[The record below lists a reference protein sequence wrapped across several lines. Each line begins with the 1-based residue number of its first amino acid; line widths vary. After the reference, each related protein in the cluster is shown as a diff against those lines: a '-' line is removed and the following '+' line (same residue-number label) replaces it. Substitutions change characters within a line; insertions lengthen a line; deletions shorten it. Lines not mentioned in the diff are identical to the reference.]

1 MVRDTFTQW
10 EVGKK
15 DKWHYLA
22 DQKGKR
28 IFYGGKNMLTD
39 AQKIRIESL
48 ISEMTLEEKIGQ
60 MNQESPS
67 IVGGFDVPFE
77 ELVEMV
83 TDGRLAKSELDKIM
97 ANAEHDYHEDEIRAG
112 KVGALMVQDPEKIN
126 ELQKI
131 AVEES
136 RLGIPILFGLD
147 VIHGFRTVFPI
158 AIAEAGTFDEIL
170 MEKTARM
177 AARESHASGISW
189 HFAPMVDVARD
200 ARWGRVSE
208 GPGEDPYLG
217 SVFAR
222 AKIRGLQTP
231 ESPEDSYVAACLKH
245 YVGYGA
251 CESGRDYNTVNMS
264 MHQFYN
270 NYLRPFEAAVKEG
283 AHTAMAAFNDFNGVP
298 CTVNKFLLRDILKE
312 SLGMDG
318 FVVSD
323 AFAIRECVAHGIA
336 ANDADAGAQAVNA
349 GLDVDMGTGIYKST
363 LKQAVEDGQV
373 PMSVIDE
380 AVRRILSVKMW
391 LGLFDRPYISQE
403 EMHRYDV
410 LPKEHLELALRT
422 AEKSIVLLKN
432 NNNLLP
438 LDAEKKISLV
448 GTLADKPEEVVG
460 AWALSWKAEECVS
473 IRAGVQQV
481 FPNMKYFPCGGPE
494 GELNKEEIQ
503 AAGEYGD
510 VIVAVLGETVSMSG
524 EAASRAVI
532 TIPGQQRTLL
542 MQLVKTGKPVVLVLM
557 NGRPLALQWEDENI
571 PAIVEA
577 WHLGIQMGNAVA
589 NILSGKSA
597 PEGKLS
603 ASFPAVTGQCPV
615 YYNHPNTGRPASG
628 SKFTSKYLDAPL
640 DTLYPFGYG
649 LSYTE
654 FSMNNLQVA
663 EECDSIDISVE
674 VENIGSREGTE
685 TVQLYIQDVTAT
697 LVRPVKELKR
707 FTKIYLAPGK
717 KQTVKFTLPKAEMG
731 FYDNERTYRLE
742 DGLFRI
748 FVGSNSR
755 ECLCHEVN
763 LNKQN

>member
-1 MVRDTFTQW
+1 
-10 EVGKK
+10 
-15 DKWHYLA
+15 
-22 DQKGKR
+22 
-28 IFYGGKNMLTD
+28 MLTD

-48 ISEMTLEEKIGQ
+48 ISEMILEEKIGQ

-126 ELQKI
+126 ELQRI

-373 PMSVIDE
+373 PMSVVDE

-524 EAASRAVI
+524 EAASRADI

-674 VENIGSREGTE
+674 VENIGSREGAE